1 MMTKWLFWLLLSRL
15 TGSPI
20 LSLVALLA
28 LYWALDRFTLQLL
41 PSPVRL
47 WARWRRAGH
56 LQRLLETNPHD
67 RRARY
72 ELADLWVA
80 RGRYADAVA
89 VLKPNLEA
97 GDEDVATLYLLGVA
111 YLGAGQ
117 AAQGELLLNEAERLE
132 PGYGLG
138 AIDLARGR
146 SRLARG
152 ELTGDKGAL
161 AALERFCRTRS
172 GTVEGRVLLARAL
185 ERAGNDGEAALA
197 REAAWMNYRAA
208 PGFQRRR
215 ERLWAWR
222 ARPSRPLAYAAA
234 LGLALL
240 LGTLLVSRLQVPE
253 PAAQEPGWAEE
264 GE

>member
-1 MMTKWLFWLLLSRL
+1 MLTKWILWMLLARL
-15 TGSPI
+15 TGSPL
-20 LSLVALLA
+20 LSLLA
-28 LYWALDRFTLQLL
+28 LVVLYLVLDRFTLQLL
-41 PSPVRL
+41 PSPLRL
-47 WARWRRAGH
+47 WARWRRAGQ

-80 RGRYADAVA
+80 RGRHADAVR

-97 GDEDVATLYLLGVA
+97 GDEDAATLYLLGVA

-117 AAQGELLLNEAERLE
+117 AAQGELLLDEAERLE

-138 AIDLARGR
+138 AIELARGR

-152 ELTGDKGAL
+152 ALTGDAGAL
-161 AALERFCRTRS
+161 SALERFCRARPGS
-172 GTVEGRVLLARAL
+172 VEGRVLLARAL
-185 ERAGNDGEAALA
+185 ERAGRSAEAAQARDLA
-197 REAAWMNYRAA
+197 WSDYRAA
-208 PGFQRRR
+208 PRFQRRR
-215 ERLWAWR
+215 ERRWAWR

-234 LGLALL
+234 LAVLLLTGALL
-240 LGTLLVSRLQVPE
+240 LSGLQVPRE
-253 PAAQEPGWAEE
+253 GGQEPEWVEQ